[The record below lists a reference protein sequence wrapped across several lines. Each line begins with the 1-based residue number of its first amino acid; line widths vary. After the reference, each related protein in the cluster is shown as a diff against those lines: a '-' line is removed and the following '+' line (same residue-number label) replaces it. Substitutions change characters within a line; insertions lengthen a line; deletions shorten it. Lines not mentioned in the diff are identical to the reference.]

1 MRGALWPLLLWRS
14 RCVPVTFRRPDLSSR
29 SGGFAPL
36 GLPPMCR
43 ARPAPCGVVGR
54 AAARGLRG
62 QRWERAAARRIVKGR
77 HKPPSSY
84 VSLSTYLLTADQR
97 GDGLHLPTA
106 THSGAREAQL
116 CARAVGYQAYHRADR
131 PSRAL
136 RAAHAGT
143 AAWYECACL
152 WLGI

>member
-1 MRGALWPLLLWRS
+1 MRRACGHA
-14 RCVPVTFRRPDLSSR
+14 RRADLSSR
-29 SGGFAPL
+29 AGGFAAL
-36 GLPPMCR
+36 GLPAHVPPRTAYLLSCWVPGATWATR
-43 ARPAPCGVVGR
+43 
-54 AAARGLRG
+54 
-62 QRWERAAARRIVKGR
+62 ERAAARRIVRGR
-77 HKPPSSY
+77 LAPPSSY

-97 GDGLHLPTA
+97 GDSLHLPTA

-143 AAWYECACL
+143 AAWYKCACL